1 MFSRFQIVNFIS
13 KFSFFIVIICSM
25 NPFKILLIFGK
36 FACTHCPISCFKKRK
51 IILKNS
57 DYFAN
62 FSIFLRSTRQKSHGN
77 WKNDLFFET
86 KYMKLIVSWINKTPQ
101 KLHCSFS
108 FKWFVFSSFLFPF
121 FTHLISD
128 FIIEEWEL
136 FSFPFVSE
144 VW

>member
-77 WKNDLFFET
+77 WKNDLFF
-86 KYMKLIVSWINKTPQ
+86 WNKMVRFFFLSFPLFHTFNIGFYHRRMGAFFFSICFRSLV
-101 KLHCSFS
+101 KSFS
-108 FKWFVFSSFLFPF
+108 LKLLQSSQ
-121 FTHLISD
+121 
-128 FIIEEWEL
+128 
-136 FSFPFVSE
+136 
-144 VW
+144 